1 MQNPSEVSDPLGEW
15 VEVQNRW
22 FTPVHLK
29 DFILGDDGTDAHTIV
44 SDVTIL
50 TYGFSVLGVNA
61 DTSTNGGVN
70 VDYELSGFSLGNSSD
85 EVVLKLPDGS
95 ELDRVN
101 YDNGTTFPDPAGA
114 SMELI
119 APHYDNAIGTNWT
132 AATSPYGDSDLGS
145 PGRRNDAFSGQIVIS
160 DSTFNFGGIVSG
172 EDASH
177 TLVISNMGVRR
188 LNIDSITVNLPEYS
202 LTPTSAMLEIG
213 DSIEILIAYAPNA
226 AGVYN
231 DNVLIYCD
239 DPVNPL
245 VTIPL
250 YGIGVSDVPDIIVMT
265 ADDDSLSAYGF
276 PYTRIG
282 SPRTFTMDVINIGA
296 EDLEID
302 EIVITGDD
310 NAFTVDVSSLNLE
323 LYDTTAVTVTF
334 DPPTNGTYTATL
346 SLTSNDPDEALYT
359 IEFDGVASQYIIFY
373 VPDEIATIQAALDS
387 ALAGDTIHVSSGTYG
402 ANLTLPAN
410 DLVLRGAGAD
420 STILTGGDSSLV
432 LTVDGGQS
440 SATIISDLTIRNGSG
455 TNGGGMLIDNGSNPI
470 LKNILFYDN
479 SAAHGASVY
488 VDGFSAPDLDHATF
502 VINSASVD
510 GAGVSVAGGS
520 SVTINNSIFWAN
532 TGAAIEVISGSET
545 TTYSIVEG
553 GNAGTGNLD
562 QNPLFTA
569 PGSADF
575 HLQWGSPAI
584 DSGDPASDPD
594 PDGTASDMGVFY
606 YDQSYQPPNPP
617 TGLAFTPAAAE
628 VTLQWGNNLE
638 ADVTGY
644 IIYKGLTTD
653 QLDSLDVVNAPSITY
668 VDQNFE
674 PAQIT
679 YYQLAA
685 VDTSQLVSVRS
696 DMLTVSYPLISSVT
710 SQVDFGNVLFGA
722 QEVRTVSVHNLG
734 SMDLTIDSI
743 YVEDQDHFMV
753 SVGGRVLL
761 PSSGSHIKDF
771 RTLLLSTPVNPER
784 NQDYNSPN
792 LGNSI
797 KGNDEIKRANLEEFS
812 ILPGDSLE
820 ITVTFS
826 SPDTGSF
833 TTDLFVSS
841 DDPVGNN
848 LLSIGLDAGSVSPE
862 ISLTKTMS
870 VVTFVNNDIPFN
882 IAINNPGGW
891 PLDYL
896 VEIDADWFGFD
907 WLAANQPSGQ
917 VPGYTTDNLVINVTN
932 TANIDPGAL
941 QGFVYFNTNTGGD
954 PTQIVRTDTI
964 SVYMNLLSDGS
975 QITEGSA
982 AIPSGNAAPIDVT
995 DDQSQPIGLVLD
1007 FLNSQGGT
1015 VSVTRIDA
1023 HPPADDTTPYTDPSG
1038 TITDPVFARKY
1049 FEISDDFSA
1058 AFTVDMAFDY
1068 NTIPGILDPAKLRL
1082 AKRVLNAGVG
1092 ETWNIIPSSQMN
1104 VDETNGYVIASNQTS
1119 FSQWAILSNVG
1130 ENTFIDVQAPVVTTT
1145 TVTPASPSILGDI
1158 TVAALINDET
1168 GVDSA
1173 SLYYL
1178 MGSSANYTDILMT
1191 DDGGGSFSAVIP
1203 GANSTINGLAYFV
1216 EAQDVFGYSAT
1227 SDTSSIAIRF
1237 PDGALTSS
1245 TSGSAYQ
1252 NGIPRDKWR
1261 LVSTPAQ
1268 FDDALITTVTGLPAP
1283 TSTTWNIFSYN
1294 GSNWVDA
1301 STMDL
1306 GSGYWIYQ
1314 MVNEIQIFPGNSGES
1329 SDLIGYAMTLQPG
1342 WNVIGSPYTFPV
1354 NIALNQSTFFGPITY
1369 AIAGEAWTAV
1379 ETELV
1384 PWNGYAVYNRTA
1396 DDQIIIIDPLSDSGL
1411 MNARMEV
1418 EYDWSVQLIASS
1430 GNYSDRINHFGSIA
1444 EAELGLDIYDN
1455 PEIRSP
1461 GDYISLSYTIEDQPQ
1476 TRFTTDYRNSDVE
1489 NVHVWDFEI
1498 ASKGLSENAVLE
1510 WVIESE
1516 IEDQKII
1523 QLIDLQTKSVID
1535 IVQSS
1540 KFELGKLN
1548 EHYSRKLK
1556 AVAGH
1561 PDDVHEKVSE
1571 ILASIPDAFS
1581 LQPNYPNPFNPV
1593 TNIRFGLPEPRNI
1606 RLTVVNILG
1615 QEVLELSNGWLD
1627 LGFHTVQWNGLNHFG
1642 KNVSAGMYFAV
1653 LTDGKAIRVQKMLL
1667 LK

>member
-15 VEVQNRW
+15 VEIHSRW
-22 FTPVHLK
+22 FTPIHLK
-29 DFILGDDGTDAHTIV
+29 DFSLSDDGTDAHTIT
-44 SDVTIL
+44 SDVIIPVGGYT
-50 TYGFSVLGVNA
+50 VLGVNA
-61 DTSTNGGVN
+61 DTSTNGGVA

-85 EVVLKLPDGS
+85 EVVLKLSDGT

-101 YDNGTTFPDPAGA
+101 YDNGTTFPNPSGA

-119 APHYDNAIGTNWT
+119 APHYDNTIGSNWSIGV
-132 AATSPYGDSDLGS
+132 SPYGAGDLGS
-145 PGRRNDAFSGQIVIS
+145 PGRRNDSFSGQIVMS

-172 EDASH
+172 EDASD
-177 TLVISNMGVRR
+177 TLFIFNMGVR
-188 LNIDSITVNLPEYS
+188 LLEIDSITVALPEYT
-202 LTPTSAMLEIG
+202 LTPESATLEIG
-213 DSIEILIAYAPNA
+213 DSIEILIAFAPNA
-226 AGVYN
+226 AGAYN
-231 DNVLIYCD
+231 DNVRIYSD

-250 YGIGVSDVPDIIVMT
+250 YGVGISDVPDIIVMT
-265 ADDDSLSAYGF
+265 ADNDSLSAYNF

-310 NAFTVDVSSLNLE
+310 NAFSVDVSSLNLE
-323 LYDTTAVTVTF
+323 LYDTTAVSVTF
-334 DPPTNGTYTATL
+334 NPPTNGTYTATL
-346 SLTSNDPDEALYT
+346 SLTSNDPDEALYN
-359 IEFDGVASQYIIFY
+359 IAFDGIAAQYIIFY

-387 ALAGDTIHVSSGTYG
+387 ALAGDTIHVASGTYG
-402 ANLTLPAN
+402 ENLTLPAN

-420 STILTGGDSSLV
+420 STFLTGGDSSVV
-432 LTVDGGQS
+432 LTIGGGQS
-440 SATIISDLTIRNGSG
+440 SATIISGLTIRNGSG
-455 TNGGGMLIDNGSNPI
+455 SNGGGMFIDGGSNPVI
-470 LKNILFYDN
+470 RNILFYDN
-479 SAAHGASVY
+479 SASHGAGVY
-488 VDGFSAPDLDHATF
+488 VSGFSNPTFDHTTF
-502 VINSASVD
+502 VLNSASTG

-520 SVTINNSIFWAN
+520 SVAINNSILSAN
-532 TGAAIEVISGSET
+532 NGSAIEVINGSET
-545 TTYSIVEG
+545 TTYSIVDG

-562 QNPLFTA
+562 TIPQFEN
-569 PGSADF
+569 PGSGDF

-584 DSGDPASDPD
+584 DSGDPASDFD
-594 PDGTASDMGVFY
+594 PDGTVTDMGVFY
-606 YDQSYQPPNPP
+606 YDQSYQPPNAP

-628 VTLQWGNNLE
+628 VTLQWTASPE

-653 QLDSLDVVNAPSITY
+653 QLDSLDLVNTPSISY
-668 VDQNFE
+668 VDQDFD
-674 PAQIT
+674 PSTVA
-679 YYQLAA
+679 YYQVAA
-685 VDTSQLVSVRS
+685 VDTSQLLSERS
-696 DMLTVSYPLISSVT
+696 EILTVSYPLIAT
-710 SQVDFGNVLFGA
+710 ATTQVDFGDVLFET
-722 QEVRTVSVHNLG
+722 QEVRTISVQNIG
-734 SMDLTIDSI
+734 SMELTIDSI
-743 YVEDQDHFMV
+743 YAVDQDHFSV
-753 SVGGRVLL
+753 SVGGL
-761 PSSGSHIKDF
+761 
-771 RTLLLSTPVNPER
+771 LLLSSTGSHNKDFLDLSLLELQTSER
-784 NQDYNSPN
+784 GQDNSSA
-792 LGNSI
+792 GTDNSI
-797 KGNDEIKRANLEEFS
+797 KGNDEIERANLEEFS
-812 ILPGDSLE
+812 VLPGDSLE
-820 ITVTFS
+820 ITLTFS
-826 SPDTGSF
+826 SPDTGSY
-833 TTDLFVSS
+833 TTNLFVSS

-848 LLSIGLDAGSVSPE
+848 LLSIVLDARSVSPE

-870 VVTFVNNDIPFN
+870 VVTYKGNDIPFD

-891 PLDYL
+891 PLDYN
-896 VEIDADWFGFD
+896 VDVDADWFGFQWMD
-907 WLAANQPSGQ
+907 VNQPSGQ
-917 VPGYTTDNLVINVTN
+917 VAGFTTDDLEINVAN
-932 TANIDPGAL
+932 TSNIDPGAI

-964 SVYMNLLSDGS
+964 SVYMNLLADGS

-982 AIPSGNAAPIDVT
+982 TIPSGNASPIDVT

-1023 HPPADDTTPYTDPSG
+1023 HPPSDDTTPYTDLSS
-1038 TITDPVFARKY
+1038 TITDPIFARKY

-1058 AFTVDMAFDY
+1058 SFTVDVAFDY
-1068 NTIPGILDPAKLRL
+1068 KTIPGILDPTKLRL

-1104 VDETNGYVIASNQTS
+1104 IDETNGYVIAANQTS
-1119 FSQWAILSNVG
+1119 FSQWSILSNVG
-1130 ENTFIDVQAPVVTTT
+1130 ENTFIDVQAPVVSAT
-1145 TVTPASPSILGDI
+1145 TVTPTSPSILGDI

-1173 SLYYL
+1173 SLYFQ
-1178 MGSSANYTDILMT
+1178 MGGASNFTDVLMT

-1203 GANSTINGLAYFV
+1203 GANSTINGLSYYVNAK
-1216 EAQDVFGYSAT
+1216 DVFGYSAT

-1237 PDGALTSS
+1237 PNGALTSS
-1245 TSGSAYQ
+1245 STGSAYQ

-1283 TSTTWNIFSYN
+1283 TPTTWNIFSYN

-1314 MVNEIQIFPGNSGES
+1314 MVNDLQVFSGNSGES
-1329 SDLIGYAMTLQPG
+1329 SDLSGYAMTLQPG

-1354 NIALNQSTFFGPITY
+1354 NIALNQSTFYGPITY
-1369 AIAGEAWTAV
+1369 AVAGESWTAV

-1396 DDQIIIIDPLSDSGL
+1396 DDQIIVIDPLAGSG
-1411 MNARMEV
+1411 MMSARMAV

-1430 GNYSDRINHFGSIA
+1430 DDYSDRINHFGSFA
-1444 EAELGLDIYDN
+1444 EADHGLDIYDN

-1461 GDYISLSYTIEDQPQ
+1461 GDYISLSFNIEDQPQ

-1489 NVHVWDFEI
+1489 NVQVWDVEI
-1498 ASKGLSENAVLE
+1498 AAKGLSGNAVLE
-1510 WVIESE
+1510 WVIERE

-1523 QLIDLQTKSVID
+1523 QLVDLQSKTVID
-1535 IVQSS
+1535 IAQSS
-1540 KFELGKLN
+1540 IFELGKLN
-1548 EHYSRKLK
+1548 EHYPRKLK

-1561 PDDVHEKVSE
+1561 PNEVNEKVSA

-1593 TNIRFGLPEPRNI
+1593 TNIRYGLPEPKNI

-1615 QEVLELSNGWLD
+1615 QEVTELSNGWLD
-1627 LGFHTVQWNGLNHFG
+1627 LGFHTVQWNGLNQYG